1 MVTETST
8 GTSTTRLGHDA
19 TTHCMRRSVN
29 DRSTLDI
36 RQAWIRQEDG
46 RWATIMLAGDNSIM
60 LAGDNSIMQAGD
72 NSIMQAGDNSFILA
86 GNNSCHE
93 TAPWLTPMA
102 TSPTSRPPAGCYL
115 GIV

>member
-1 MVTETST
+1 MMVTETST

-19 TTHCMRRSVN
+19 TTHYMRRSVN

-36 RQAWIRQEDG
+36 RQAWMRQEDG
-46 RWATIMLAGDNSIM
+46 LWATIMLAGDNSIM

-72 NSIMQAGDNSFILA
+72 NSFILA
-86 GNNSCHE
+86 GNHSCHE